1 MCITMNKKAA
11 NHGRYIISP
20 AMEWNSSNFAAFV
33 LTNNANRESENILIG
48 SNRKFII
55 IRVNGLFSFS
65 NHNNMGKV
73 LTKIERLKKVR
84 VRYDKTETEKY
95 WIEELKEI
103 MEYVNG

>member
-1 MCITMNKKAA
+1 MRKLELNEEEFKALKE
-11 NHGRYIISP
+11 YISY
-20 AMEWNSSNFAAFV
+20 
-33 LTNNANRESENILIG
+33 TESAYY
-48 SNRKFII
+48 SKWSDHK
-55 IRVNGLFSFS
+55 VSFS

-103 MEYVNG
+103 CREIKK